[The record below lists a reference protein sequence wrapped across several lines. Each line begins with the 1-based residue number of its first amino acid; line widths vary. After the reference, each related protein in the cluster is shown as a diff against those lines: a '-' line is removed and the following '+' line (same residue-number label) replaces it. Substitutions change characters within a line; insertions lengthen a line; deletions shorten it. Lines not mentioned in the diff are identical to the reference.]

1 MELVTGRAGSPHI
14 TAQQDRQLHQG
25 IWGEE
30 AYILNTGNMLEPEV
44 QSSNKILIKDGA
56 LMFQGAL
63 FSVKVGTTDEIT
75 INNGNQGLL
84 RKDTIVIRYHYD
96 SAQNVESAEWHVIQ
110 GTAVSS
116 NPVTPTGISGN
127 IQDGDEYVDCPVYVV
142 SLNGINITAVDRV
155 PEIAPD
161 IPALNASLSD
171 ITGLLSPNISTIYTS
186 ANGTVEGF
194 KIGRLAVVRISAIAS
209 DAVER
214 EISYNVDYA
223 PAVNSTSV
231 CLTRNGVMLDSAVLS
246 RDSSTGRAS
255 LKYKAPSGN
264 AGTYTGWIA
273 YATLS

>member
-25 IWGEE
+25 IWGEG
-30 AYILNTGNMLEPEV
+30 AYILNTGNMLEPQV

-56 LMFQGAL
+56 LMYQGAL

-96 SAQNVESAEWHVIQ
+96 SAQNVESADWHVIR

-116 NPVTPTGISGN
+116 NPVTPSGISGN
-127 IQDGDEYVDCPVYVV
+127 IQEGDTYVDCPVYVV

-161 IPALNASLSD
+161 IPTLNAYLSD
-171 ITGLLSPNISTIYTS
+171 MLSLLSPEFSKIYSS
-186 ANGTVEGF
+186 ANGDVEGF
-194 KIGRLAVVRISAIAS
+194 KVGKLAIVRISAIAS

-214 EISYNVDYA
+214 QINYNADYA
-223 PAVNSTSV
+223 PAANSTSV
-231 CLTRNGVMLDSAVLS
+231 CLTRNGVMLASAVLS
-246 RDSSTGRAS
+246 RDSATGRAILS
-255 LKYKAPSGN
+255 YKAPSGN
-264 AGTYTGWIA
+264 AGTYTGWVA
-273 YATLS
+273 YATYS

>member
-30 AYILNTGNMLEPEV
+30 AYILATGNQLEPEV

-56 LMFQGAL
+56 LIFQGAL

-84 RKDTIVIRYHYD
+84 RKDVIAIRYHYD
-96 SAQNVESAEWHVIQ
+96 SAQNEESAEWHVIQ
-110 GTAVSS
+110 GGATSS

-127 IQDGDEYVDCPVYVV
+127 IQDGDTYVDCPVYVV
-142 SLNGINITAVDRV
+142 TLNGINITAVDRI
-155 PEIAPD
+155 PEIAPS
-161 IPALNASLSD
+161 IPTLNASLSD
-171 ITGLLSPNISTIYTS
+171 ITSLISPDISTIYTS

-194 KIGRLAVVRISAIAS
+194 KIGRLAVVRFSAIAS

-231 CLTRNGVMLDSAVLS
+231 CLTRNGVMLESAVLS

-255 LKYKAPSGN
+255 LKYKATSGN

>member
-63 FSVKVGTTDEIT
+63 FSVKVGTTDKIT

-84 RKDTIVIRYHYD
+84 RKDTVAIRYHYD
-96 SAQNVESAEWHVIQ
+96 SAQNEESAEWIVFQ

-116 NPVTPTGISGN
+116 NPIAPSGISGN
-127 IQDGDEYVDCPVYVV
+127 IQDGDTYVDCPVYIV
-142 SLNGINITAVDRV
+142 SLNGINITAVDKV
-155 PEIAPD
+155 PEIAPN
-161 IPALNASLSD
+161 IPTLNAYLSD
-171 ITGLLSPNISTIYTS
+171 ITGLLSPNISKIYTS

-194 KIGRLAVVRISAIAS
+194 KIGRLAVARISAIAS

-214 EISYNVDYA
+214 EISYNADYA

-273 YATLS
+273 YATYS

>member
-14 TAQQDRQLHQG
+14 TAQQDRQLNQG

-84 RKDTIVIRYHYD
+84 RKDVIAIRYHYD
-96 SAQNVESAEWHVIQ
+96 SAQNEESAEWHVIQ
-110 GTAVSS
+110 GSATSS
-116 NPVTPTGISGN
+116 NPVTPTGVSGN
-127 IQDGDEYVDCPVYVV
+127 IQDGDTYVDCPVYVV
-142 SLNGINITAVDRV
+142 TLNGINITAVDRI
-155 PEIAPD
+155 PEIAPS
-161 IPALNASLSD
+161 IPALNASLPD
-171 ITGLLSPNISTIYTS
+171 ITGLLSPDISTIYTS

-214 EISYNVDYA
+214 EISYNADYA

-273 YATLS
+273 YATYS

>member
-84 RKDTIVIRYHYD
+84 RKDTIAIRYHYD

-127 IQDGDEYVDCPVYVV
+127 IQDGDEYVDCPVYIV

-161 IPALNASLSD
+161 IPTLNASLAD
-171 ITGLLSPNISTIYTS
+171 ITNLLSPDFSTIYTS

-231 CLTRNGVMLDSAVLS
+231 CLTRNGVMLESAVLS

-273 YATLS
+273 YATYS

>member
-84 RKDTIVIRYHYD
+84 RKDTVAIRYHYD
-96 SAQNVESAEWHVIQ
+96 SAQNEESAEWIVFQ

-116 NPVTPTGISGN
+116 NPIAPSGISGN
-127 IQDGDEYVDCPVYVV
+127 IQDGDTYVDCPVYIV
-142 SLNGINITAVDRV
+142 SLNGINITAVDKV

-161 IPALNASLSD
+161 IPTLNATLSD
-171 ITGLLSPNISTIYTS
+171 ITGLISPNISTIYTS

-209 DAVER
+209 ETVTR
-214 EISYNVDYA
+214 EISYNADYA
-223 PAVNSTSV
+223 PAVNGTSV
-231 CLTRNGVMLDSAVLS
+231 CLTRNGVMLESAVLS
-246 RDSSTGRAS
+246 RDGSTGRAS
-255 LKYKAPSGN
+255 LRYKAPSGN
-264 AGTYTGWIA
+264 AGTFTGWVA
-273 YATLS
+273 YATYS

>member
-75 INNGNQGLL
+75 INNGNRGLL

-110 GTAVSS
+110 GSATSS
-116 NPVTPTGISGN
+116 NPVTPTGLSGN
-127 IQDGDEYVDCPVYVV
+127 IQDGDTYVDCPVYVV
-142 SLNGINITAVDRV
+142 TLNGINITAVDRI
-155 PEIAPD
+155 PEIAPS
-161 IPALNASLSD
+161 IPTLNASLSD
-171 ITGLLSPNISTIYTS
+171 ITGLLSPDISTIYTS

-273 YATLS
+273 YATYS

>member
-96 SAQNVESAEWHVIQ
+96 SAQNVESAGWHVVQ

-127 IQDGDEYVDCPVYVV
+127 IQDGDTYVDCPVYVV

-161 IPALNASLSD
+161 IPTLNASLSD
-171 ITGLLSPNISTIYTS
+171 IMSLLSPDISTIYTS

-194 KIGRLAVVRISAIAS
+194 KIGRLAVVRFSAIAS

-214 EISYNVDYA
+214 EISYNADYA

-231 CLTRNGVMLDSAVLS
+231 CLTRNGVMLESAVLS

>member
-171 ITGLLSPNISTIYTS
+171 ITGLLSQNISTIYTS

>member
-30 AYILNTGNMLEPEV
+30 AYILATGNQLEPEV

-84 RKDTIVIRYHYD
+84 RKDVIAIRYHYD
-96 SAQNVESAEWHVIQ
+96 SAQNEESAEWHVIQ
-110 GTAVSS
+110 GSATSS
-116 NPVTPTGISGN
+116 NPVTPTGVSGN
-127 IQDGDEYVDCPVYVV
+127 IQDGDTYVDCPVYVV
-142 SLNGINITAVDRV
+142 TLNGINITAVDRI
-155 PEIAPD
+155 PEIAPS
-161 IPALNASLSD
+161 IPTLNASLSD
-171 ITGLLSPNISTIYTS
+171 ITGLLSPDISTIYTS

-214 EISYNVDYA
+214 EISYNADYA

-231 CLTRNGVMLDSAVLS
+231 CLTRNGVMLNPAVLS

-273 YATLS
+273 YATYS

>member
-84 RKDTIVIRYHYD
+84 RKDTVAIRYHYD
-96 SAQNVESAEWHVIQ
+96 SAQNEESAEWIVFQ

-116 NPVTPTGISGN
+116 NPIAPSGISGN
-127 IQDGDEYVDCPVYVV
+127 IQDGDTYVDCPVYIV
-142 SLNGINITAVDRV
+142 SLNGINITAVDKV
-155 PEIAPD
+155 PEIAPN
-161 IPALNASLSD
+161 IPTLNAYLSD

-273 YATLS
+273 YATYS

>member
-84 RKDTIVIRYHYD
+84 RKDTVAIRYHYD
-96 SAQNVESAEWHVIQ
+96 SAQNEESAEWIVFQ

-116 NPVTPTGISGN
+116 NPIAPSGISGN
-127 IQDGDEYVDCPVYVV
+127 IQDGDTYVDCPVYIV
-142 SLNGINITAVDRV
+142 SLNGINITAVDKV
-155 PEIAPD
+155 PEIAPN
-161 IPALNASLSD
+161 IPTLNAYLSD

-209 DAVER
+209 ETVTR
-214 EISYNVDYA
+214 EISYNADYA

-231 CLTRNGVMLDSAVLS
+231 CLTRNGVMLESTVLS
-246 RDSSTGRAS
+246 RDGSTGRAS
-255 LKYKAPSGN
+255 LRYKAPSGN
-264 AGTYTGWIA
+264 AGTFTGWVT
-273 YATLS
+273 YATYS

>member
-84 RKDTIVIRYHYD
+84 RKDTVAIRYHYD
-96 SAQNVESAEWHVIQ
+96 SAQNEESAEWIVFQ

-116 NPVTPTGISGN
+116 NPIAPSGISGN
-127 IQDGDEYVDCPVYVV
+127 IQDGDTYVDCPVYIV
-142 SLNGINITAVDRV
+142 SLNGINITAVDKV

-161 IPALNASLSD
+161 IPTLNAYLSD
-171 ITGLLSPNISTIYTS
+171 ITGLISQNISTIYTS

-209 DAVER
+209 ETVTR
-214 EISYNVDYA
+214 EISYNADYA

-231 CLTRNGVMLDSAVLS
+231 CLTRNGVMLESAVLS
-246 RDSSTGRAS
+246 RDGSTGRAS
-255 LKYKAPSGN
+255 LQYKATSGN
-264 AGTYTGWIA
+264 EGTYTGWIA

>member
-1 MELVTGRAGSPHI
+1 MKIMTGKTGTPHVTS
-14 TAQQDRQLHQG
+14 QQFRQLIEGTVGQDS
-25 IWGEE
+25 
-30 AYILNTGNMLEPEV
+30 YILQSGENLEPEL
-44 QSSNKILIKDGA
+44 QTNNLLKIRSGMMSHHGNLSGVDIGTYDEVTIANGT
-56 LMFQGAL
+56 QGRQRIDL
-63 FSVKVGTTDEIT
+63 VVNRYTRDEST
-75 INNGNQGLL
+75 G
-84 RKDTIVIRYHYD
+84 
-96 SAQNVESAEWHVIQ
+96 VEENAWVVIQ
-110 GTAVSS
+110 GAAVTSDPADPS
-116 NPVTPTGISGN
+116 YIEGN
-127 IQDGDEYVDCPVYVV
+127 LQEGDLVDDCPVFRIH
-142 SLNGINITAVDRV
+142 LNGINVTEVEKLLSV
-155 PEIAPD
+155 TPN

-273 YATLS
+273 YATYS

>member
-30 AYILNTGNMLEPEV
+30 AYILATGNQLEPEV

-84 RKDTIVIRYHYD
+84 RKDVIAIRYHYD
-96 SAQNVESAEWHVIQ
+96 SAQNEESAEWHVIQ
-110 GTAVSS
+110 GSATSS
-116 NPVTPTGISGN
+116 NPVTPTGVSGN
-127 IQDGDEYVDCPVYVV
+127 IQDGDTYVDCPVYVV
-142 SLNGINITAVDRV
+142 TLNGINITAVDRI
-155 PEIAPD
+155 PEIAPS
-161 IPALNASLSD
+161 IPTLNASLSD
-171 ITGLLSPNISTIYTS
+171 ITGLLSPDISTIYTS

-209 DAVER
+209 ETATR
-214 EISYNVDYA
+214 EISYNADYA

-231 CLTRNGVMLDSAVLS
+231 CLTRNGVMLESAVLS
-246 RDSSTGRAS
+246 RDGSTGRAS

-264 AGTYTGWIA
+264 AGTFTGWVA
-273 YATLS
+273 YATYS